1 MKERLIRE
9 IGHEFK
15 IVSELG
21 KGAFGTVYE
30 CIKINSQVSVAL
42 KIIKKYELTQKQI
55 MFSIQE
61 SELLSRLDHPNIVKF
76 LAMHHTESF
85 LILEMELLKGGSLAY
100 LLSSRTLTELE
111 AASIMKQIFQGV
123 CYLHKVQVLHRDLKP
138 ENIMFQDVDL
148 CNVKITDFG
157 LSTEYN
163 LEERLQSRSGTM
175 AYMAPEQVL
184 QKQYSEPVDI

>member
-9 IGHEFK
+9 IGHDFK

>member
-1 MKERLIRE
+1 
-9 IGHEFK
+9 
-15 IVSELG
+15 
-21 KGAFGTVYE
+21 
-30 CIKINSQVSVAL
+30 
-42 KIIKKYELTQKQI
+42 